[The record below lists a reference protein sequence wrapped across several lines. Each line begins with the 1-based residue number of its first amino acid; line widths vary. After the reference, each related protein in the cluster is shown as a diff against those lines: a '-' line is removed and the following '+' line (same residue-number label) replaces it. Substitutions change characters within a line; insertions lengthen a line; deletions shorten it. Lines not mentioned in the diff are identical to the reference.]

1 MIELVEAARAVR
13 SGIKRAIWEVR
24 SRRLCATRASA
35 RAFLACR
42 RAQEAREPVE
52 LRVRAVPFPLLCRP
66 GTSDADVLWDTF
78 GEAYHR
84 APARLRDG
92 AIILDLGA
100 NVGYTAVDL
109 ALRHPRAT
117 VVAVEMDAANAAVA
131 SENLAPLGERCRLL
145 RAAVWSR
152 DGTVAYGGDDAW
164 GMRVLS
170 PGDGTARGETPARG
184 EAPAVRIGTLL
195 DRFHLERADYLK
207 MDIEGGEAEVLSDR
221 GWLDRVDSLKIELH
235 PPASYAC
242 CADVLTEG
250 GFRTRPCR
258 HHDACIVGVRESR

>member
-13 SGIKRAIWEVR
+13 GGIKRAIWEVR
-24 SRRLCATRASA
+24 SRRLCATRTSA

-42 RAQEAREPVE
+42 GAQEAREPLE
-52 LRVRAVPFPLLCRP
+52 LRVRGVPFPLLCRP
-66 GTSDADVLWDTF
+66 GTSDPDVLWDTF

-84 APARLRDG
+84 APARLRDE
-92 AIILDLGA
+92 ATILDVGA

-131 SENLAPLGERCRLL
+131 SRNLVPLGERCRLL

-152 DGTVAYGGDDAW
+152 DGTVAYGGEDAW

-170 PGDGTARGETPARG
+170 PGDGAARG

-235 PPASYAC
+235 PPASYAS

-258 HHDACIVGVRESR
+258 HHDACIVGVRERR